1 MRKVLITGGAGFIGS
16 HIVDRYIKEG
26 WDVTVVDDFSTGK
39 KENLNPRAKFYQTS
53 IVDDKLTQI
62 FKKDKFDLINHHAAQ
77 VNLRL
82 STEKPE
88 VDAKINILGT
98 LNLLDK
104 CIKANVK
111 NFIFA
116 SSGGAMY
123 GETQNLPV
131 DECYPKNPLSPYG
144 IAKQTVELYLYFYK
158 MVFGLNYVS
167 LRYANVY
174 GPRQDPLGE
183 AGVVA
188 IFSNKMLEKNMPTI
202 FGDGE
207 QTRDYVFIDDVV
219 EANLLASCNIERL
232 NCKDI
237 FSADELAYNIGT
249 GTEKSV
255 NSLYQKLAAVTK
267 FQKHPFYG
275 DPKKGEVRRICLDSA
290 KAKKELGWKPQVSFE
305 EGLEQ
310 TVRWALQKFG

>member
-16 HIVDRYIKEG
+16 HLVDRYIKEG
-26 WDVTVVDDFSTGK
+26 WDVTVIDDLSTGK
-39 KENLNPRAKFYQTS
+39 KENLNPQANFYQIS
-53 IVDDKLTQI
+53 IVDDKLIQV

-77 VNLRL
+77 INVRL

-104 CIKANVK
+104 CIKARVK

-116 SSGGAMY
+116 SSGGAIY
-123 GETQNLPV
+123 GEAQSPPV

-158 MVFGLNYVS
+158 KVFGLNYIS

-188 IFSNKMLEKNMPTI
+188 IFSNKMLEKNVPTI

-207 QTRDYVFIDDVV
+207 QTRDYVFVDDVV
-219 EANLLASCNIERL
+219 EANILATCNMERL
-232 NCKDI
+232 NCKDVL
-237 FSADELAYNIGT
+237 FSDELAYNIGT
-249 GTEKSV
+249 GREESV
-255 NSLYQKLAAVTK
+255 NALYQKLVSITK
-267 FQKHPFYG
+267 FQKHPRY
-275 DPKKGEVRRICLDSA
+275 DNPRKGEVRRICLDPA
-290 KAKKELGWKPQVSFE
+290 KAEKELGWESKVSFE
-305 EGLEQ
+305 EGLKIGVKSLLL
-310 TVRWALQKFG
+310 TK